1 MENNYGVHISHCCK
15 WHGCKYG
22 DRNCPV
28 TNGQVTQMYLCE
40 DCYDDLEH
48 EELFKHVLNNV
59 QEIKQ
64 FLKDK
69 QNA

>member
-1 MENNYGVHISHCCK
+1 MENNYGVHASHCCK

-22 DRNCPV
+22 DEDCPV
-28 TNGQVTQMYLCE
+28 TNGQVAQMYLCE
-40 DCYDDLEH
+40 DCYDDLEN
-48 EELFKHVLNNV
+48 EELFKHILNNV